1 MAALSSFFSVL
12 SCLCQETYINRPG
25 WKSYIICVQQELHI
39 AAICIQQ
46 HIFMMVFSSPVFLF
60 MSISYFLYLSRFS
73 YQVNMDYNT
82 SLSGCQHIFLTAQP

>member
-12 SCLCQETYINRPG
+12 SCLCQETCINRPG
-25 WKSYIICVQQELHI
+25 WKSFIICVQQELHI

-73 YQVNMDYNT
+73 YQVNMDYNA
-82 SLSGCQHIFLTAQP
+82 SFIFCQS